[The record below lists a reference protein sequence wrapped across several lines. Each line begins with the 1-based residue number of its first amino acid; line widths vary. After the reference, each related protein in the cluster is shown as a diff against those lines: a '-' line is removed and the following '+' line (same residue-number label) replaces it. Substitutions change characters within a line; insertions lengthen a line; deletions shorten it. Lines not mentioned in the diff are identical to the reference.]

1 MTELFMK
8 LLNMSINAGWLVL
21 AVLLVRIIFRKAPKW
36 LFPLLWS
43 FVGIRLLMPNALE
56 SRLSIIPNI
65 SSFSASAH
73 GMLSAESFAA
83 PVPYVGIVWC
93 TGMAAM
99 LLFEAL
105 SYIHLRSKVKTAV
118 RLSANVYQS
127 EHVNAPF
134 ILGLFAPRIYIP
146 FHIKSK
152 ELDSIIAHERAHIKR
167 RDHWL
172 KPIAFLILSLHWFN
186 PLIWIAYYFL
196 CKDIEL
202 ACDECAVKN
211 MSDSQRAAY
220 SQTLLSCTA
229 NQSIFAACPLAFG
242 SKNVK
247 TRIRAVLS
255 YRKPHTWIITVTAI
269 LVLVVAACFMT
280 NPRQSKESTARES
293 NYIGLNQSPIS
304 DMIQNGQTISDRNS
318 SEERQREVEL
328 ESALLGEA
336 IKKQESLTRIEIIPK
351 LLKTLYEDK
360 LSGKTSEDNDCVLSQ
375 EYSDEREQ
383 LQKKILKLRRKL
395 TEMGEKEN
403 EREEFIHAI
412 RKFME
417 MRTLTK
423 QVLNELIDHIDV
435 YETQGTGKNKTQ
447 RLVIYYKF
455 VGYLDI
461 DPTQCRPNYT
471 ADIREGI
478 MYNKLRKLK
487 TA

>member
-105 SYIHLRSKVKTAV
+105 SYVHLRSKVKTAV
-118 RLSANVYQS
+118 RLSSNVYQS

-202 ACDECAVKN
+202 ACDEYAIKD

-229 NQSIFAACPLAFG
+229 NQRIFAACPLAFG

-269 LVLVVAACFMT
+269 LVLAVVACFMT
-280 NPRQSKESTARES
+280 NPRQPKESTAQGS
-293 NYIGLNQSPIS
+293 NYIDLNQPPIL
-304 DMIQNGQTISDRNS
+304 DVIQNGQTISDRSS
-318 SEERQREVEL
+318 SEDWQREVEL

-336 IKKQESLTRIEIIPK
+336 LKKQESLTQIQTTDFYR
-351 LLKTLYEDK
+351 
-360 LSGKTSEDNDCVLSQ
+360 
-375 EYSDEREQ
+375 
-383 LQKKILKLRRKL
+383 
-395 TEMGEKEN
+395 
-403 EREEFIHAI
+403 
-412 RKFME
+412 
-417 MRTLTK
+417 
-423 QVLNELIDHIDV
+423 
-435 YETQGTGKNKTQ
+435 
-447 RLVIYYKF
+447 
-455 VGYLDI
+455 
-461 DPTQCRPNYT
+461 
-471 ADIREGI
+471 
-478 MYNKLRKLK
+478 
-487 TA
+487 

>member
-56 SRLSIIPNI
+56 SRLSVIPDI
-65 SSFSASAH
+65 SGFSASEQ
-73 GMLSAESFAA
+73 GLLSAKGFTA

-105 SYIHLRSKVKTAV
+105 SYVHLRSKVKTAV
-118 RLSANVYQS
+118 RLSSNVYQS

-202 ACDECAVKN
+202 ACDEYAIKD

-229 NQSIFAACPLAFG
+229 NQRIFAACPLAFG

-269 LVLVVAACFMT
+269 LVLAVVACFMT
-280 NPRQSKESTARES
+280 NPRQSKESTAQGS
-293 NYIGLNQSPIS
+293 NYIDLNQPPIL
-304 DMIQNGQTISDRNS
+304 DVIQNGQTISDRSS
-318 SEERQREVEL
+318 SEDRQREDDE
-328 ESALLGEA
+328 
-336 IKKQESLTRIEIIPK
+336 TH
-351 LLKTLYEDK
+351 LKTVYPVYYCTVSGCTNSYLGNGASSTVSHTMSSYSYTGNNYHSGSLHYVRYEHSCLQCGRTTGYWDHYSCPGNGHCILPQSVFPVLTDK
-360 LSGKTSEDNDCVLSQ
+360 
-375 EYSDEREQ
+375 
-383 LQKKILKLRRKL
+383 
-395 TEMGEKEN
+395 
-403 EREEFIHAI
+403 
-412 RKFME
+412 
-417 MRTLTK
+417 
-423 QVLNELIDHIDV
+423 
-435 YETQGTGKNKTQ
+435 
-447 RLVIYYKF
+447 
-455 VGYLDI
+455 
-461 DPTQCRPNYT
+461 
-471 ADIREGI
+471 
-478 MYNKLRKLK
+478 
-487 TA
+487 

>member
-21 AVLLVRIIFRKAPKW
+21 TVLLVRIIFRKAPKW

-65 SSFSASAH
+65 SSFSAAH

-336 IKKQESLTRIEIIPK
+336 IKKQESLTRIQ
-351 LLKTLYEDK
+351 
-360 LSGKTSEDNDCVLSQ
+360 N
-375 EYSDEREQ
+375 
-383 LQKKILKLRRKL
+383 
-395 TEMGEKEN
+395 N
-403 EREEFIHAI
+403 
-412 RKFME
+412 
-417 MRTLTK
+417 
-423 QVLNELIDHIDV
+423 
-435 YETQGTGKNKTQ
+435 
-447 RLVIYYKF
+447 
-455 VGYLDI
+455 
-461 DPTQCRPNYT
+461 
-471 ADIREGI
+471 
-478 MYNKLRKLK
+478 
-487 TA
+487 

>member
-21 AVLLVRIIFRKAPKW
+21 TVLLVRIIFRKAPKW
-36 LFPLLWS
+36 LFPVLWS
-43 FVGIRLLMPNALE
+43 FVWIRLLMPNALE
-56 SRLSIIPNI
+56 SRLSVIPDI
-65 SSFSASAH
+65 SGFSASEQ
-73 GMLSAESFAA
+73 GLLSAKGFTA

-105 SYIHLRSKVKTAV
+105 SYVHLRSKVKTAV
-118 RLSANVYQS
+118 RLSSNVYQS

-172 KPIAFLILSLHWFN
+172 KPIAFLILSLYWFN

-202 ACDECAVKN
+202 ACDEYAIKD

-229 NQSIFAACPLAFG
+229 NQRIFAACPLAFG

-269 LVLVVAACFMT
+269 LVLAVVACFMT
-280 NPRQSKESTARES
+280 NPRQPKESTAQGS
-293 NYIGLNQSPIS
+293 NYIDLNQPPTL
-304 DMIQNGQTISDRNS
+304 DVIQNGQTISDRSS
-318 SEERQREVEL
+318 SEDRQREVEL

-336 IKKQESLTRIEIIPK
+336 IKKQESLIQIQRFFQNTYAPIGGRMYINDENALRIDFARNITEDWRKVGFLSDDEYYYLVACIVEGIPFVSNISGTYGAFHK
-351 LLKTLYEDK
+351 EWERRSYKKYELLRLPICTN
-360 LSGKTSEDNDCVLSQ
+360 G
-375 EYSDEREQ
+375 
-383 LQKKILKLRRKL
+383 KKIWRRKP
-395 TEMGEKEN
+395 ESMKN
-403 EREEFIHAI
+403 IMEE
-412 RKFME
+412 
-417 MRTLTK
+417 
-423 QVLNELIDHIDV
+423 
-435 YETQGTGKNKTQ
+435 
-447 RLVIYYKF
+447 
-455 VGYLDI
+455 
-461 DPTQCRPNYT
+461 
-471 ADIREGI
+471 
-478 MYNKLRKLK
+478 
-487 TA
+487 

>member
-8 LLNMSINAGWLVL
+8 LLNMSINARWLVL

-255 YRKPHTWIITVTAI
+255 YRKPHT
-269 LVLVVAACFMT
+269 
-280 NPRQSKESTARES
+280 
-293 NYIGLNQSPIS
+293 
-304 DMIQNGQTISDRNS
+304 
-318 SEERQREVEL
+318 
-328 ESALLGEA
+328 
-336 IKKQESLTRIEIIPK
+336 
-351 LLKTLYEDK
+351 
-360 LSGKTSEDNDCVLSQ
+360 
-375 EYSDEREQ
+375 
-383 LQKKILKLRRKL
+383 
-395 TEMGEKEN
+395 
-403 EREEFIHAI
+403 
-412 RKFME
+412 
-417 MRTLTK
+417 
-423 QVLNELIDHIDV
+423 
-435 YETQGTGKNKTQ
+435 
-447 RLVIYYKF
+447 
-455 VGYLDI
+455 
-461 DPTQCRPNYT
+461 
-471 ADIREGI
+471 
-478 MYNKLRKLK
+478 
-487 TA
+487 

>member
-21 AVLLVRIIFRKAPKW
+21 TVLLVRIIFRKAPKW
-36 LFPLLWS
+36 LFPVLWS
-43 FVGIRLLMPNALE
+43 FVWIRLLMPNALE
-56 SRLSIIPNI
+56 SRLSVIPDI
-65 SSFSASAH
+65 SGFSASEQ
-73 GMLSAESFAA
+73 GLLSAKGFT
-83 PVPYVGIVWC
+83 VPYVGIVWC

-105 SYIHLRSKVKTAV
+105 SYVHLRSKVKTAV
-118 RLSANVYQS
+118 RLSSNVYQS

-172 KPIAFLILSLHWFN
+172 KPIAFLILSLYWFN

-202 ACDECAVKN
+202 ACDEYAIKD

-229 NQSIFAACPLAFG
+229 NQRIFAACPLAFG

-269 LVLVVAACFMT
+269 LVLAVVACFMT
-280 NPRQSKESTARES
+280 NPRQPKESTAQGS
-293 NYIGLNQSPIS
+293 NYIDLNQPPTL
-304 DMIQNGQTISDRNS
+304 DVIQNGQTISDRSS
-318 SEERQREVEL
+318 SEDRQREVEL

-336 IKKQESLTRIEIIPK
+336 IKKQESLTQIQTTDFYR
-351 LLKTLYEDK
+351 
-360 LSGKTSEDNDCVLSQ
+360 
-375 EYSDEREQ
+375 
-383 LQKKILKLRRKL
+383 
-395 TEMGEKEN
+395 
-403 EREEFIHAI
+403 
-412 RKFME
+412 
-417 MRTLTK
+417 
-423 QVLNELIDHIDV
+423 
-435 YETQGTGKNKTQ
+435 
-447 RLVIYYKF
+447 
-455 VGYLDI
+455 
-461 DPTQCRPNYT
+461 
-471 ADIREGI
+471 
-478 MYNKLRKLK
+478 
-487 TA
+487 

>member
-43 FVGIRLLMPNALE
+43 FVWIRLLMPNALE
-56 SRLSIIPNI
+56 SRLSVIPDI
-65 SSFSASAH
+65 SGFSASEQ
-73 GMLSAESFAA
+73 GLLSAKGFTA

-105 SYIHLRSKVKTAV
+105 SYVHLRSKVKTAV
-118 RLSANVYQS
+118 RLSSNVYQS

-172 KPIAFLILSLHWFN
+172 KPIAFLILSLYWFN
-186 PLIWIAYYFL
+186 

-202 ACDECAVKN
+202 ACDEYAIKD

-229 NQSIFAACPLAFG
+229 NQRIFAACPLAFG

-269 LVLVVAACFMT
+269 LVLAVVACFMT
-280 NPRQSKESTARES
+280 NPRQPKESTAQGS
-293 NYIGLNQSPIS
+293 NYIDLNQPPTL
-304 DMIQNGQTISDRNS
+304 DVIQNGQTISDRSS
-318 SEERQREVEL
+318 SEDRQREVEL

-336 IKKQESLTRIEIIPK
+336 IKKQESLTQIQTTDFYR
-351 LLKTLYEDK
+351 
-360 LSGKTSEDNDCVLSQ
+360 
-375 EYSDEREQ
+375 
-383 LQKKILKLRRKL
+383 
-395 TEMGEKEN
+395 
-403 EREEFIHAI
+403 
-412 RKFME
+412 
-417 MRTLTK
+417 
-423 QVLNELIDHIDV
+423 
-435 YETQGTGKNKTQ
+435 
-447 RLVIYYKF
+447 
-455 VGYLDI
+455 
-461 DPTQCRPNYT
+461 
-471 ADIREGI
+471 
-478 MYNKLRKLK
+478 
-487 TA
+487 

>member
-21 AVLLVRIIFRKAPKW
+21 TVLLVHIIFRKAPKW
-36 LFPLLWS
+36 LFPVLWS

-56 SRLSIIPNI
+56 SRLSVIPNI
-65 SSFSASAH
+65 SSFSASEQWL
-73 GMLSAESFAA
+73 LSAKGFAA
-83 PVPYVGIVWC
+83 SVPYVEIVWC

-118 RLSANVYQS
+118 RLLANVYQS

-146 FHIKSK
+146 FHIKSE

-202 ACDECAVKN
+202 ACDEYAIKD

-229 NQSIFAACPLAFG
+229 NQRIFAACPLAFG

-269 LVLVVAACFMT
+269 LVLAVVVCFMT
-280 NPRQSKESTARES
+280 NPRQSKEIAAQGS
-293 NYIGLNQSPIS
+293 NYIDLSQPPIL
-304 DMIQNGQTISDRNS
+304 DVIQNGQTISDRSS
-318 SEERQREVEL
+318 SEDWQREVEL

-336 IKKQESLTRIEIIPK
+336 IKKQESLTQIQTTDFYR
-351 LLKTLYEDK
+351 
-360 LSGKTSEDNDCVLSQ
+360 
-375 EYSDEREQ
+375 
-383 LQKKILKLRRKL
+383 
-395 TEMGEKEN
+395 
-403 EREEFIHAI
+403 
-412 RKFME
+412 
-417 MRTLTK
+417 
-423 QVLNELIDHIDV
+423 
-435 YETQGTGKNKTQ
+435 
-447 RLVIYYKF
+447 
-455 VGYLDI
+455 
-461 DPTQCRPNYT
+461 
-471 ADIREGI
+471 
-478 MYNKLRKLK
+478 
-487 TA
+487 

>member
-56 SRLSIIPNI
+56 SRLSVIPDI
-65 SSFSASAH
+65 SGFSASEQ
-73 GMLSAESFAA
+73 GLLSAKGFTA

-105 SYIHLRSKVKTAV
+105 SYVHLRSKVKTAV
-118 RLSANVYQS
+118 RLSSNVYQS

-202 ACDECAVKN
+202 ACDE
-211 MSDSQRAAY
+211 Y
-220 SQTLLSCTA
+220 
-229 NQSIFAACPLAFG
+229 
-242 SKNVK
+242 
-247 TRIRAVLS
+247 
-255 YRKPHTWIITVTAI
+255 
-269 LVLVVAACFMT
+269 
-280 NPRQSKESTARES
+280 
-293 NYIGLNQSPIS
+293 
-304 DMIQNGQTISDRNS
+304 
-318 SEERQREVEL
+318 
-328 ESALLGEA
+328 A
-336 IKKQESLTRIEIIPK
+336 IKDTFCRTERYLRSKMHWNRMDTRQTFCFALITDT
-351 LLKTLYEDK
+351 LK
-360 LSGKTSEDNDCVLSQ
+360 S
-375 EYSDEREQ
+375 
-383 LQKKILKLRRKL
+383 LKLC
-395 TEMGEKEN
+395 MD
-403 EREEFIHAI
+403 F
-412 RKFME
+412 
-417 MRTLTK
+417 
-423 QVLNELIDHIDV
+423 
-435 YETQGTGKNKTQ
+435 
-447 RLVIYYKF
+447 
-455 VGYLDI
+455 
-461 DPTQCRPNYT
+461 T
-471 ADIREGI
+471 AVRSSFFS
-478 MYNKLRKLK
+478 LP
-487 TA
+487 A

>member
-65 SSFSASAH
+65 SSFSVSAH
-73 GMLSAESFAA
+73 GMLSAEDFAA

-105 SYIHLRSKVKTAV
+105 SYVHLRSKVKTAV

-146 FHIKSK
+146 FHINSK
-152 ELDSIIAHERAHIKR
+152 ELDSIIAHEHAHIKR

-186 PLIWIAYYFL
+186 PLIWVAYYFL

-229 NQSIFAACPLAFG
+229 NQRIFAACPLAFG

-255 YRKPHTWIITVTAI
+255 YRKPHTWIITVTAM
-269 LVLVVAACFMT
+269 LVLAIAACFMT
-280 NPRQSKESTARES
+280 NPRSAANDVPVSGISGNEERTIDFVQGVDQRTRNELAGLLELIAQSEMT
-293 NYIGLNQSPIS
+293 LH
-304 DMIQNGQTISDRNS
+304 SDR
-318 SEERQREVEL
+318 
-328 ESALLGEA
+328 
-336 IKKQESLTRIEIIPK
+336 
-351 LLKTLYEDK
+351 
-360 LSGKTSEDNDCVLSQ
+360 
-375 EYSDEREQ
+375 
-383 LQKKILKLRRKL
+383 
-395 TEMGEKEN
+395 
-403 EREEFIHAI
+403 
-412 RKFME
+412 
-417 MRTLTK
+417 
-423 QVLNELIDHIDV
+423 
-435 YETQGTGKNKTQ
+435 
-447 RLVIYYKF
+447 
-455 VGYLDI
+455 
-461 DPTQCRPNYT
+461 
-471 ADIREGI
+471 
-478 MYNKLRKLK
+478 
-487 TA
+487 